1 MRISKSWGA
10 GSFGLA
16 LLLAAAFSARTA
28 GAQLIFGSDPEGL
41 KKTDNLIKK
50 AEGLVKE
57 TTSAREQI
65 GKTLDTYNSIWADDT
80 KDVKKVYKSV
90 EGEMKKSEE
99 KREAVKKQLDEM
111 KVEADAYFA
120 SWKASLA
127 QISANADLRKQSE
140 ARMGETKAKF
150 DGIQGSI
157 AEARQAYEPFITS
170 VKDQYTYLGHDLN
183 PSGIAS
189 LKPEKDK
196 LAVTGK
202 ELFGKLDASIKK
214 ATEYINSIKAARPV
228 S

>member
-1 MRISKSWGA
+1 VKVSRFWGA
-10 GSFGLA
+10 GSFGLV

-28 GAQLIFGSDPEGL
+28 GAQPIFGSDPEGL

-50 AEGLVKE
+50 AEDLVKS

-65 GKTLDTYNSIWADDT
+65 GKTLDTYNSIFADDT

-90 EGEMKKSEE
+90 EGEMKKTEE
-99 KREAVKKQLDEM
+99 KREDVKKQLDEM
-111 KVEADAYFA
+111 KVEADAYLA

-127 QISANADLRKQSE
+127 SIGNADLRKKSE

-170 VKDQYTYLGHDLN
+170 VKDQWTYLGHDLN
-183 PSGIAS
+183 PSGISS
-189 LKPEKDK
+189 LKPERDK
-196 LAVTGK
+196 LNVTAK
-202 ELFGKLDASIKK
+202 ELFGKIDASTKK
-214 ATEYINSIKAARPV
+214 ATEYINSIRASRPV

>member
-1 MRISKSWGA
+1 MRVSRTWGA
-10 GSFGLA
+10 GSCGLA
-16 LLLAAAFSARTA
+16 LLLASALQARTA
-28 GAQLIFGSDPEGL
+28 GAQAIFGSDPEGL

-50 AEGLVKE
+50 AEDLVKS

-65 GKTLDTYNSIWADDT
+65 GKTLDTYNAIWADDT

-90 EGEMKKSEE
+90 EGEMKKTEE
-99 KREAVKKQLDEM
+99 RREDVKKQLDAM

-120 SWKASLA
+120 SWKASIA
-127 QISANADLRKQSE
+127 EIGNADLRKKSE

-170 VKDQYTYLGHDLN
+170 VKDQWTYLGHDLN
-183 PSGIAS
+183 PSGISS
-189 LKPEKDK
+189 LKPERDK
-196 LAVTGK
+196 LNVTAK
-202 ELFGKLDASIKK
+202 ELFGKIDASTKK
-214 ATEYINSIKAARPV
+214 ATEYINSIRASRPV

>member
-1 MRISKSWGA
+1 MRVTRLWGA

-16 LLLAAAFSARTA
+16 LLVAAAFSARTV
-28 GAQLIFGSDPEGL
+28 GAQPIFGSDPEGL

-50 AEGLVKE
+50 AEDLVKA

-65 GKTLDTYNSIWADDT
+65 GKTLDTYNAIWADDT

-90 EGEMKKSEE
+90 EGEMKKAEE
-99 KREAVKKQLDEM
+99 KRENVKKQLDEM

-127 QISANADLRKQSE
+127 NIGNADLRKKSE
-140 ARMGETKAKF
+140 ARMGETKAQF
-150 DGIQGSI
+150 DGIHASI

-170 VKDQYTYLGHDLN
+170 VKDQWTYLGHDLN
-183 PSGIAS
+183 PSGISS
-189 LKPEKDK
+189 LKPERDK
-196 LAVTGK
+196 LNAQAK
-202 ELFGKLDASIKK
+202 ELFGKIDASTKK
-214 ATEYINSIKAARPV
+214 ANEYINSLRASRPA